1 MEYFFECPY
10 CGELISMILELSET
24 EQNYIE
30 DCEVCCNPINI
41 SFKAEGNN
49 VINFEAIKI
58 N

>member
-10 CGELISMILELSET
+10 CGEKISIILDLSET

-30 DCEVCCNPINI
+30 DCEVCCSPINI
-41 SFKAEGNN
+41 SFKAEGHN
-49 VINFEAIKI
+49 IKNFEAIKI